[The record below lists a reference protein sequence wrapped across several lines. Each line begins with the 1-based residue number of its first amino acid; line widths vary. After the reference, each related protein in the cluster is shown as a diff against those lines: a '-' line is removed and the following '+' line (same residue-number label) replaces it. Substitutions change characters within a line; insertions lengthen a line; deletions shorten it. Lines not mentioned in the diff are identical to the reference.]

1 MRRLPHCVQMS
12 NFPWN
17 SFISHLQPRPTQLSP
32 VYFRNHSV
40 DLGSIWHTKSPWEK
54 LGLGT
59 YAQTQNTRA
68 FPGAQRCLPPWASWD
83 SCVATAL
90 TAPK

>member
-1 MRRLPHCVQMS
+1 MRGLPHCVQMS
-12 NFPWN
+12 NSPWN

-32 VYFRNHSV
+32 VYFRITRR
-40 DLGSIWHTKSPWEK
+40 LGLNLVHKKSIEK

-83 SCVATAL
+83 SCAATAL